1 MSEPT
6 VFTRIINR
14 ELPANIVYE
23 DKVFIAFHDIHP
35 KAPVHVL
42 LVTKEP
48 YETLEDISI
57 ENAELHGQLLVT
69 ARKVAHQLGIQE
81 NYKLFMN
88 VGKDVQEVY
97 HVHMHIMGGWT
108 DQKSAAAP
116 EL

>member
-14 ELPANIVYE
+14 ELPAKIVYE
-23 DKVFIAFHDIHP
+23 DENFIAFHDISP

-48 YETLEDISI
+48 YETLENMSI

-69 ARKVAHQLGIQE
+69 ARKVAHQLGIQQ
-81 NYKLFMN
+81 NYKICMN
-88 VGKDVQEVY
+88 VGKEVQEVY
-97 HVHMHIMGGWT
+97 HVHLHIMGGWT
-108 DQKSAAAP
+108 TKANDAVP